1 MTMAASND
9 TARFLLCVSAG
20 DYPASLEAH
29 KFYQALF
36 DTDAEGR
43 GMVRV
48 VDESGEDYLY
58 PQDLFVSVEL
68 TEPAVET
75 LMAAAAA

>member
-1 MTMAASND
+1 MAESND
-9 TARFLLCVSAG
+9 LARFLLCVSAG
-20 DYPASLEAH
+20 DYPVSLEAR
-29 KFYQALF
+29 KVYQTLS
-36 DTDAEGR
+36 DTDAEDR

-58 PQDLFVSVEL
+58 PQDLFVPVEL
-68 TEPAVET
+68 TAPAVET